1 MTFDRL
7 AWQREYRKA
16 NNNKQTKAYE
26 KTKKGFL
33 MRLYR
38 NMKSRVEG
46 VQKHK
51 FHLYEGK
58 SLDITKDD
66 FYIWGLSSS
75 SFNYLWDCYV
85 ASDYNRKLAP
95 SVDRIDSEK
104 GYCFENIEWVTH
116 SENSARGAKKRWA
129 SSHPCHT

>member
-1 MTFDRL
+1 MSFDRL
-7 AWQREYRKA
+7 AWQRENRKA
-16 NNNKQTKAYE
+16 NNNKYTKKYE

-46 VQKHK
+46 IQKQK

-58 SLDITKDD
+58 SLDITKDA
-66 FYIWGLSSS
+66 FYAWGLSSD
-75 SFNYLWDCYV
+75 SFNSLWDCYLD
-85 ASDYNRKLAP
+85 SGFNRKLAP
-95 SVDRIDSEK
+95 SVDRIDSKK

-116 SENSARGAKKRWA
+116 SENSSRGAKARHA
-129 SSHPCHT
+129 STHFSDS